1 MQLGSS
7 RQRLCSSSHKEH
19 RPHAFS
25 LHKRCKRYTSR
36 TNASL
41 AMDGAV
47 PEDKAEE
54 VGLSVS
60 PTTLFYCLAGI
71 AAS

>member
-1 MQLGSS
+1 
-7 RQRLCSSSHKEH
+7 
-19 RPHAFS
+19 
-25 LHKRCKRYTSR
+25 
-36 TNASL
+36 
-41 AMDGAV
+41 MDGAV